1 MANQSS
7 SLRFDHREIA
17 VIFML
22 FIFVSLLMFTVGIL
36 VGKGLTQAKYEGGA
50 YAPIE
55 RNLSTSSHPATSV
68 ETEKSSLG
76 SSVTTPTSPHEETA
90 SAATKES
97 KDLVEKSANDSA
109 IALVPQK
116 PKDTSSPG
124 TLLEPKGGHETESI
138 LNNPKL
144 QALLEKDPKIT
155 RKLNS
160 FGVPDSHPSGPYSV
174 QIGSYPTKTEAEE
187 RVTSLK
193 KLGFPHAQFSAK
205 QLGENKEVWYRVW
218 LGFFPDYDSANDSGK
233 SLQSRGEVKQYLVR
247 KVDSSG
253 RPD

>member
-36 VGKGLTQAKYEGGA
+36 VGKGLTQAKYEGGS

-55 RNLSTSSHPATSV
+55 RNLSTSPSSHPAAV
-68 ETEKSSLG
+68 EPAEKHSTG
-76 SSVTTPTSPHEETA
+76 SSVTTPTEPEVEVPAVKENTA
-90 SAATKES
+90 V
-97 KDLVEKSANDSA
+97 VEKSAAEST
-109 IALVPQK
+109 ITLVPQK
-116 PKDTSSPG
+116 PKDTASPS
-124 TLLEPKGGHETESI
+124 TLLEPKGTHETESI

-144 QALLEKDPKIT
+144 QALLEKDPKAS

-160 FGVPDSHPSGPYSV
+160 LGVPETYPSGKFSV
-174 QIGSYPTKTEAEE
+174 QVGSYPTKTEAEE
-187 RVTSLK
+187 RVNSLK

-205 QLGENKEVWYRVW
+205 QLVENKEVWYRVW
-218 LGFFPDYDSANDSGK
+218 LGFFPDYDSANEGGK
-233 SLQSRGEVKQYLVR
+233 ALQTRGEVKQYIVR

>member
-1 MANQSS
+1 MANQTS

-55 RNLSTSSHPATSV
+55 RNLTTSSHSTPAES
-68 ETEKSSLG
+68 EKLSLG
-76 SSVTTPTSPHEETA
+76 SSVTTPTEPEAETA
-90 SAATKES
+90 HQAPTA
-97 KDLVEKSANDSA
+97 KDVVEKSASDSA
-109 IALVPQK
+109 ITLVPQK

-124 TLLEPKGGHETESI
+124 SLLEPKGGHETDSI

-144 QALLEKDPKIT
+144 QALLEKDPKAS

-160 FGVPDSHPSGPYSV
+160 FGVPDSHPSGKFSV

-187 RVTSLK
+187 RVNSLK

-205 QLGENKEVWYRVW
+205 ELGENKEVWYRVW

>member
-36 VGKGLTQAKYEGGA
+36 VGKGLTQAKYEGGS

-55 RNLSTSSHPATSV
+55 RNLTASSKTPAPA
-68 ETEKSSLG
+68 EATEKYSLG
-76 SSVTTPTSPHEETA
+76 SSVTTPTESQTETA
-90 SAATKES
+90 PAKEI
-97 KDLVEKSANDSA
+97 VEKSAADSS
-109 IALVPQK
+109 ITLVPQK
-116 PKDTSSPG
+116 PKDTTSPG
-124 TLLEPKGGHETESI
+124 SLLEPKGQHETESI

-144 QALLEKDPKIT
+144 QALLEKDPRIS

-160 FGVPDSHPSGPYSV
+160 FGVPDSYPSGKFSV

-187 RVTSLK
+187 RVSSLK